1 MGQIHARSPISYACD
16 DAGGIASDAS
26 RYASLLIEARE
37 RVVVALMRL
46 PHGDQAIVEMV
57 KLQEYCLSPTHP
69 RGRHKARVFAA
80 VLGITADNAEILRD
94 ALLRAA
100 LAGDA
105 ILTSQDAFGQRY
117 VIDFQMQGPRGTA
130 IVRSAWIVRT
140 GEHIPRLTS
149 CYVR

>member
-1 MGQIHARSPISYACD
+1 
-16 DAGGIASDAS
+16 
-26 RYASLLIEARE
+26 
-37 RVVVALMRL
+37 MRL

-80 VLGITADNAEILRD
+80 VLGITADNAETLRD

-117 VIDFQMQGPRGTA
+117 VIDFQMQGPQSFAVRGLCELANIFHGLQAVTCA
-130 IVRSAWIVRT
+130 KGGRT
-140 GEHIPRLTS
+140 Q
-149 CYVR
+149 

>member
-1 MGQIHARSPISYACD
+1 
-16 DAGGIASDAS
+16 
-26 RYASLLIEARE
+26 
-37 RVVVALMRL
+37 MRL

-80 VLGITADNAEILRD
+80 VLGITADNAETLRD

-105 ILTSQDAFGQRY
+105 ILTSRDAFGQRY